1 MTTFIFIA
9 IALTLVAIAII
20 VVPLLRAKTTAASP
34 AIWAAFGAAGVLVFG
49 AGGLYLTWSNWS
61 WSAAAEADAAVTP
74 ENMVSRLAR
83 RLEKNPNDLDGWMR
97 LGRSYSVM
105 EQYPLSVRAYQRANE
120 IAGGKNAEALLGM
133 GEALVLG
140 DENEL
145 SGRGGKLI
153 EQAIALEPQ
162 NGRALF
168 YGAAAALRRNELPLA
183 RQRFVDMLALNPPD
197 NVRPIL
203 EQQIGLIDQK
213 LGQDGQSGE
222 TSPSTG
228 PAAGQGAGQGRGP
241 AVAAVPGSSGS
252 NPQQAANESATG
264 AVPPVRVRVTLAAK
278 LNGNELSSSPL
289 FVLVRDPRQAG
300 PPLAVK
306 RLRATF
312 PQTVEL
318 TTADSMLPT
327 HTFRKGQLVEVVARV
342 SKSGSPTQSAGDPFG
357 LAAHTVGEGG
367 VVDIQI
373 EHVSP

>member
-9 IALTLVAIAII
+9 IALTLGAIALI
-20 VVPLLRAKTTAASP
+20 VMPLLRAKTTAASP

-61 WSAAAEADAAVTP
+61 WSAAAQADQAVTP

-97 LGRSYSVM
+97 LGRSYAVM
-105 EQYPLSVRAYQRANE
+105 EQYPLSLRAYQRANE

-133 GEALVLG
+133 GEALVLS

-213 LGQDGQSGE
+213 LGQD
-222 TSPSTG
+222 
-228 PAAGQGAGQGRGP
+228 AGAGQGSSP
-241 AVAAVPGSSGS
+241 AAVPEGGSS
-252 NPQQAANESATG
+252 PQQAGSQPATAG

-278 LNGNELSSSPL
+278 LNGEELASSPL